1 MSSVEV
7 SAGVGGP
14 VALVDLGDTLCD
26 CAPALR
32 AGLARLRQGR
42 DREGD
47 EALVPLPPYLESR
60 RRQVMSAPGFW
71 RELAPRAAGFELL
84 GLLRDAGFRV
94 HVLTKGPYDAPQVWA
109 DKVAW
114 CRAHLPDVPVIVTD
128 DKARVHGH
136 VLVDDWL
143 PYVERWQDQWPAG
156 LAIVPAQPW
165 NVQAALGPRRIRDEG
180 SNRDAVVAALR
191 TCREA
196 AANGPRSSTPS
207 ASLSSQ

>member
-1 MSSVEV
+1 MSCAEA
-7 SAGVGGP
+7 SAGADPP

-26 CAPALR
+26 CTPALR
-32 AGLARLRQGR
+32 AGLARLRQPGEC
-42 DREGD
+42 EGD

-60 RRQVMSAPGFW
+60 RRQVMSVSGFW
-71 RELAPRAAGFELL
+71 RELAPRAPGFELL

-94 HVLTKGPYDAPQVWA
+94 HILTKGPYDAPQVWA

-143 PYVERWQDQWPAG
+143 PYVEGWQRQWPAG

-165 NVQAALGPRRIRDEG
+165 NVQAALGQRCIRDDG
-180 SNRDAVVAALR
+180 RDRDAVTAALR
-191 TCREA
+191 SCREA
-196 AANGPRSSTPS
+196 AADGPRSSTPR
-207 ASLSSQ
+207 